1 MADAA
6 DSKSAVRKGVWVRIP
21 PRAPPLSSKDAL
33 PSCILRGREWAPW
46 SQNGHGSFAESVSW
60 PQFRSARR
68 PRNVTASGRPP
79 HPDDDKVA
87 LPCVEIAASAR
98 RHGIADEDM
107 RHALRNPILVLDVD
121 ELVMVIGA
129 DRSGRLLE
137 VGVRDGDRIVHA
149 MYARE
154 KFLR

>member
-1 MADAA
+1 
-6 DSKSAVRKGVWVRIP
+6 
-21 PRAPPLSSKDAL
+21 
-33 PSCILRGREWAPW
+33 
-46 SQNGHGSFAESVSW
+46 
-60 PQFRSARR
+60 
-68 PRNVTASGRPP
+68 
-79 HPDDDKVA
+79 
-87 LPCVEIAASAR
+87 VEIAASAR